1 MMDMKT
7 YVEGRLSAKIDLL
20 ALSLEQLDTAL
31 SGDEKDWKKVVRTQV
46 ILEYLKQDIN
56 RMKEILGD

>member
-1 MMDMKT
+1 MDMKT